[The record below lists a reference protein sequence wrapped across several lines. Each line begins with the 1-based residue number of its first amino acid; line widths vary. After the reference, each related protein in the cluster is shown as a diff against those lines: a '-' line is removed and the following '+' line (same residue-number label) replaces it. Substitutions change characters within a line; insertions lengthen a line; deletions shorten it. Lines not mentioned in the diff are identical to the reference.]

1 MRRITSL
8 FAISVTAALLVA
20 VLLVGV
26 ASASAAHPS
35 SAASDSARFFSASL
49 TPDLGPTVEP
59 TIAGIAPGGLPW
71 VLKGGHVN
79 ISSQGLLEASVEGLL
94 FGPGAPANLIGTR
107 GPITQV
113 SASLVCANGPVVTTN
128 PVDFSTEGNAH
139 FHQSITLPSQCA
151 GPIVLIRAMSAGPWL
166 AISGF

>member
-8 FAISVTAALLVA
+8 FAVSATAALLVA

-26 ASASAAHPS
+26 ASASAAHSS
-35 SAASDSARFFSASL
+35 SAATDGSHFSASL

-71 VLKGGHVN
+71 VLKSGHVT

-94 FGPGAPANLIGTR
+94 FGPGAPANLVGTR

-113 SASLVCANGPVVTTN
+113 SASLVCANGPIVTTN
-128 PVDFSTEGNAH
+128 PVEFNTEGDAH
-139 FHQSITLPSQCA
+139 IHQWITLPAQCA
-151 GPIVLIRAMSAGPWL
+151 GPIVLIRALSAGPWL

>member
-1 MRRITSL
+1 MRRIMSL

-26 ASASAAHPS
+26 ASAAHPS
-35 SAASDSARFFSASL
+35 SAADESARFFSASL
-49 TPDLGPTVEP
+49 TPDLGPTAEP
-59 TIAGIAPGGLPW
+59 TIAGVAPGGLPW
-71 VLKGGHVN
+71 VLKSGHVN

-113 SASLVCANGPVVTTN
+113 SASLVCANGPIVTTN

-139 FHQSITLPSQCA
+139 IHQSITLPAQCA
-151 GPIVLIRAMSAGPWL
+151 GPIVLIRALSAGPWL